1 MAIGTVCRDSAVLGT
16 DPTLAALC
24 ASEVC
29 LNLDWPLITGWA
41 FYATA
46 IPAVLLMGLSK
57 SGFGAGLGALAVPLM
72 ALTTPVPQ
80 AAALLMPAM
89 LLIDIVSVAAYR
101 REVDKALLKLLIP
114 FGLLGTLVGTA
125 LFRVLDGRTVATLV
139 GVFTL
144 VFLAQ
149 RWLFPPRADSPPP
162 PRWAGGVLATLS
174 GFTSFVSHTG
184 GPPLNAYVIPLRLAP
199 VQFAATLAVFFFWI
213 NLAKWVPY
221 AWLELFDLR
230 NLATSALLLPFAP
243 IGVWAGVRIAQRIQP
258 GLFYRLIN
266 IGMLL
271 TGCKLLWDGLR

>member
-1 MAIGTVCRDSAVLGT
+1 MDL
-16 DPTLAALC
+16 
-24 ASEVC
+24 
-29 LNLDWPLITGWA
+29 PLISGWA

-72 ALTTPVPQ
+72 ALATPVPQ

-89 LLIDIVSVAAYR
+89 LLIDIVSVAAFR
-101 REVDKALLKLLIP
+101 RDLDKGLLRLLIP

-144 VFLAQ
+144 LFLAQ

-162 PRWAGGVLATLS
+162 PRWAGGLLATVA

-184 GPPLNAYVIPLRLAP
+184 GPPLNAYVIPLRLPP
-199 VQFAATLAVFFFWI
+199 VQFAATLAVFFFCI
-213 NLAKWVPY
+213 NLAKWIPY
-221 AWLELFDLR
+221 AWLGLFDAR
-230 NLATSALLLPFAP
+230 NLATSVLLLPFAP
-243 IGVWAGVRIAQRIQP
+243 LGVWAGVRIARRVSP
-258 GLFYRLIN
+258 VLFYRLIN

-271 TGCKLLWDGLR
+271 TGLKLLWDGLR